1 MSKNEIAAAEE
12 LLLGWLQSSAD
23 PVSPIDLLSR
33 PRPAD
38 VSPLGIRN
46 AMWNLVDS
54 GAARVTRDERLEPAD
69 R

>member
-12 LLLGWLQSSAD
+12 LLLEWLRSAEQ

-33 PRPAD
+33 PRPHE

-46 AMWNLVDS
+46 AMWNLVES
-54 GAARVTRDERLEPAD
+54 GAARVTGDERLEPV
-69 R
+69 RR

>member
-1 MSKNEIAAAEE
+1 MSKSEIEAAEK
-12 LLLGWLQSSAD
+12 LLLDWLRSSD
-23 PVSPIDLLSR
+23 QPVSPIDLLSR
-33 PRPAD
+33 PRPDD

-54 GAARVTRDERLEPAD
+54 GAARVTRDECLEPV